1 MSRVERLSLAHP
13 GGETIVW
20 AGPGALQAVAPTL
33 STWLDG
39 RLVFVVTTPRVW
51 SLHGSRLEPALVP
64 ARRIEVCE
72 IAEGE
77 AAKTLATAGELWQKL
92 ALAGG
97 KRDSRVIAF
106 GGGSVCDVG
115 GFVAGCFTRGIEVVQ
130 VPTTLL
136 AQVDAA
142 IGGKT
147 GVDLPA
153 AKNFVGVFHYPRHVV
168 ADTGCLTTLPAEEL
182 RSGLAEVVKMA
193 YLLDPELFAVV
204 EEHLPALLARD
215 PERLGPVVA
224 AAARAKIAV
233 VELDPTEQDQR
244 RLLNFGHTLGHALE
258 TAGGYQGLR
267 HGEAVAYGML
277 FALRLSLAR
286 GLDEAAARRLAR
298 LIARLGL
305 PPLPAFEIDPLLA
318 LMARDKKARESGLTW
333 VLAQRLGLGRMV
345 DGISSDE
352 IRAELA
358 AFLAS
363 GGRHFGLL
371 L

>member
-1 MSRVERLSLAHP
+1 MERLTLAHP
-13 GGETIVW
+13 GGETSLW
-20 AGPGALQAVAPTL
+20 AGFGALQAAAPALTA
-33 STWLDG
+33 WLEG

-51 SLHGSRLEPALVP
+51 GLHGSRLEAALAG
-64 ARRIEVCE
+64 ARRAEVLE

-77 AAKTLATAGELWQKL
+77 AAKTLATAGELWQRM

-97 KRDSRVIAF
+97 KRDSRLIAF
-106 GGGSVCDVG
+106 GGGSACDVG
-115 GFVAGCFTRGIEVVQ
+115 GFVAACFTRGIEVAQ

-153 AKNFVGVFHYPRHVV
+153 AKNLVGAFHHPRYVV
-168 ADTGCLTTLPAEEL
+168 ADTSVLATLPPEEV
-182 RSGLAEVVKMA
+182 RSGLAEVVKMGF
-193 YLLDPELFAVV
+193 LLDPALFAAV
-204 EEHLPALLARD
+204 EEHLSSLLARD
-215 PERLGPVVA
+215 PEQLGPVVA

-258 TAGGYQGLR
+258 TAAGYLGLR
-267 HGEAVAYGML
+267 HGEAVAWGML

-286 GLDEAAARRLAR
+286 GLDQGAARRLAA

-305 PPLPAFEIDPLLA
+305 PPLPAFEVDELLT
-318 LMARDKKARESGLTW
+318 LMARDKKAKESGLTW
-333 VLAQRLGLGRMV
+333 VLAERLGQGRMV
-345 DGISSDE
+345 EGIAEEE

-363 GGRHFGLL
+363 PGKLFGLPL
-371 L
+371 